1 MAAIRYSKEN
11 GNLLDN
17 TEIASFVN
25 RFKKGSRSFRRV
37 FRGKR
42 NLTIPNNI
50 ARFAGNTETI
60 IGLDLSEIL
69 NASWNISY
77 LENSLRAFI
86 FKLHN
91 NILTYN
97 HVVAHFAENIE
108 PYCTFCLITRNNDP
122 ERDTV
127 LHVFYSCP
135 ITEQFNERFFSWIF
149 GVNRIVGRSEVFG
162 IFKEENVDNNKILF
176 IITKISQKYI
186 WDCKLRKTL
195 PALDDLKNIVKSEV
209 QILRKISITFNDC
222 LQSCSLLTLK

>member
-1 MAAIRYSKEN
+1 MQFLGWKWVKTLRYHFQILHTLFYYRYLQASKFALQNSEKKFCGTN
-11 GNLLDN
+11 GLN
-17 TEIASFVN
+17 T
-25 RFKKGSRSFRRV
+25 
-37 FRGKR
+37 
-42 NLTIPNNI
+42 
-50 ARFAGNTETI
+50 
-60 IGLDLSEIL
+60 
-69 NASWNISY
+69 SWNISY
-77 LENSLRAFI
+77 LENSLRTFI